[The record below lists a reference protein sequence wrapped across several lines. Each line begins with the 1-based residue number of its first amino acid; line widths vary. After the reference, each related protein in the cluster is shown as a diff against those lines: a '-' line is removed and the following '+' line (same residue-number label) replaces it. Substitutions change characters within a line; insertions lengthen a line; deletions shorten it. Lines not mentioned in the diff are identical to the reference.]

1 MIYLPLLYKLI
12 SYNILITFLLGFPQT
27 KYNERQ
33 AKLQEAQPLVGQKIL
48 KQNILPSSEGT
59 CKVSNAQQSV
69 NSSFFVDA
77 RLLQL

>member
-1 MIYLPLLYKLI
+1 MIYRPLMYKLI
-12 SYNILITFLLGFPQT
+12 SSNILITLLLVFPQP
-27 KYNERQ
+27 KYQ
-33 AKLQEAQPLVGQKIL
+33 AELQEEQPLVGQKIL

>member
-33 AKLQEAQPLVGQKIL
+33 AKLQEA
-48 KQNILPSSEGT
+48 T
-59 CKVSNAQQSV
+59 CGAKNFEAKY
-69 NSSFFVDA
+69 FAKF
-77 RLLQL
+77 